1 MPENVSDVGLSV
13 WLGPLKDGDPE
24 AARRVWEAAFPKLV
38 ALARNR
44 LRTISRAAADEED
57 LALSAFA
64 SFCRGAEQGRFP
76 RLDDRT
82 DLWQVLLMLVHRK
95 AVTATRRETRAKRG
109 GGQVVQ
115 ASAIADN
122 EAADPLA
129 SIRTGE
135 PTPEAAACVA
145 EECERLL
152 RMLSDPTLRD
162 VALWKMEGYTNAEI
176 AKKIGRVEGTVE
188 RKLAII
194 RQTWEGE
201 VPQ

>member
-1 MPENVSDVGLSV
+1 MPDNVSEAELSV

-95 AVTATRRETRAKRG
+95 AVTAARRETRAKRG
-109 GGQVVQ
+109 GGHVVQ
-115 ASAIADN
+115 ASALAGN

-145 EECERLL
+145 EECDRLL

-188 RKLAII
+188 RKLALI

>member
-1 MPENVSDVGLSV
+1 MPDHVPDVGLTV
-13 WLGPLKDGDPE
+13 WLAPLKGGDPE
-24 AARRVWEAAFPKLV
+24 AVRRVWEAAFPKLV
-38 ALARNR
+38 SLARKR
-44 LRTISRAAADEED
+44 LLTISRAAADEED

-95 AVTATRRETRAKRG
+95 AVTAARRETREKRG
-109 GGQVVQ
+109 GGRTVQ
-115 ASAIADN
+115 ASAVAHD

-135 PTPEAAACVA
+135 PPPDTAALVA
-145 EECERLL
+145 EECDRLL
-152 RMLSDPTLRD
+152 KMLTDPTLRD

-188 RKLAII
+188 RKLALI

>member
-1 MPENVSDVGLSV
+1 MPDNISEAELSV

-82 DLWQVLLMLVHRK
+82 DLWQILLMLVHRK
-95 AVTATRRETRAKRG
+95 AVNAARLETRAKRG
-109 GGQVVQ
+109 GGRVVQ
-115 ASAIADN
+115 ASVVAGN

-152 RMLSDPTLRD
+152 KMLSDPTLRD

-188 RKLAII
+188 RKLGII
-194 RQTWEGE
+194 RETWAAEA
-201 VPQ
+201 PQ